1 MRKGIVHLRNIGL
14 VAHIDAGKTTTT
26 ERILYLTGR
35 VHKLGEVHEGTA
47 TMDWMPEERERGIT
61 ITMASTVCFWR
72 NHQINIVDTP
82 GHVDFTVEVER
93 SLRVLDGAV
102 IVLDAEAGVEPQTE
116 TVWTQADRYRVP
128 RIVFLNKMDKIG
140 ADPYRAVR
148 QLEERFGVTPL
159 LLQVPIGRERG
170 FRGIV
175 DVLSGK
181 AYAYDD
187 HGQAREIPLDDPE
200 ARLDL
205 EHYQNVLLDTVT
217 QLDEELTEQF
227 LETGRLD
234 PDTVRRVIRRE
245 TLRLNLVPVLLGSA
259 YRNLGVDF
267 LLDAVVDYL
276 PSPADLPPVVGENP
290 QTGEP
295 VVREPDPHAPLTAL
309 AFKVMTDP
317 YVGKLVYVRVYSGTL
332 TAGSYVYNAT
342 RGRRERVSR
351 ILKMHANHR
360 EEVEELQAGDIG
372 ALLGLKETLTGHT
385 LAEEEAPVVLEALT
399 VPEPVISVSVKPRS
413 KDLANKLGSALRK
426 LTEEDPSLQLRYNE
440 ETGETLLSG
449 MGELHLEIVAQRLSR
464 EFRTPVDLGR
474 PQVAFRE
481 TLRRAVQVEGKHI
494 KQTGGHG
501 QYGHVVLRV
510 EPLERGSGI
519 VFEEKL
525 RGSNIP
531 REFVPAIEK
540 GVRKAL
546 EQGILGRFPV
556 TDVRVT
562 LLDGSSHEVDSS
574 DLAFQEAARKA
585 IQAALK
591 QGDPVLLEPVM
602 KVEIV
607 VPEEFLGDVLADVG
621 SRRGQVLEFFDRNHR
636 KVVRALVPLAELLS
650 YATTLRS
657 MTQGRGSFTM
667 EFAEYREVPDF
678 AAERVLKAR
687 QQA

>member
-1 MRKGIVHLRNIGL
+1 MKKGIVYLRNIGL

-35 VHKLGEVHEGTA
+35 VHKIGEVHEGTA

-93 SLRVLDGAV
+93 SLRVLDGAILV
-102 IVLDAEAGVEPQTE
+102 MDAEAGVEPQTE

-128 RIVFLNKMDKIG
+128 RIVFLNKMDKVG
-140 ADPYRAVR
+140 ADPYRALH
-148 QLEERFGVTPL
+148 QIEERFGTTPL
-159 LLQVPIGRERG
+159 LLQVPIGRERE
-170 FRGIV
+170 FRGVV
-175 DVLSGK
+175 DVITGK
-181 AYAYDD
+181 AYAFDE
-187 HGQAREIPLDDPE
+187 HGHAHEIPLDDPE
-200 ARLDL
+200 ARMDL
-205 EHYQNVLLDTVT
+205 EHYQNVLLDILT

-227 LETGRLD
+227 LETGTLN
-234 PDTVRRVIRRE
+234 PETVRQVIRRE
-245 TLRLNLVPVLLGSA
+245 TLRLNLVPVLVGSA
-259 YRNLGVDF
+259 YRNMGVNF
-267 LLDAVVDYL
+267 VLDAVVDYL
-276 PSPADLPPVVGENP
+276 PSPLDLPPVVGQNP
-290 QTGEP
+290 QTGES
-295 VVREPDPHAPLTAL
+295 VVRQPDPNAPLTAL

-332 TAGSYVYNAT
+332 TSGSYVYNAT
-342 RGRRERVSR
+342 RGKRERVSR

-360 EEVEELQAGDIG
+360 EEVEELRAGDIG
-372 ALLGLKETLTGHT
+372 ALLGLKDTLTGHT
-385 LAEEEAPVVLEALT
+385 LAEEDAPVVLEALN

-413 KDLANKLGSALRK
+413 KDHANKLGSALRK
-426 LTEEDPSLQLRYNE
+426 LTEEDPSLQLRYHE

-464 EFRTPVDLGR
+464 EFRTPVELGR

-481 TLRRAVQVEGKHI
+481 TLRQTVQVEGKHI

-501 QYGHVVLRV
+501 QYGHVVLRL

-531 REFVPAIEK
+531 REFVPAVEK

-546 EQGILGRFPV
+546 EQGALGGFPV

-585 IQAALK
+585 VQEALK
-591 QGDPVLLEPVM
+591 RGEPVLLEPVM

-607 VPEEFLGDVLADVG
+607 VPDEFLGDVLADVG
-621 SRRGQVLEFFDRNHR
+621 ARRGQVLEFFDRNQR
-636 KVVRALVPLAELLS
+636 KVIRALVPLAELLS
-650 YATTLRS
+650 YATALRS

-667 EFAEYREVPDF
+667 EFAEYREVPSF
-678 AAERVLKAR
+678 AAEKVLQKR
-687 QQA
+687 NQG